1 MRNIMSDS
9 ERFRR
14 DLVDGVKIYFDD
26 DGPAISALLI
36 PDKER
41 PLFHI
46 NAEAHDQTAADRL
59 ADEYEKKVIHWRDEP

>member
-1 MRNIMSDS
+1 MHAT
-9 ERFRR
+9 ERMRR

-26 DGPAISALLI
+26 ERVGISAHLI

-46 NAEAHDQTAADRL
+46 SAEAKEAEAAEAL
-59 ADEYEKKVIHWRDEP
+59 AAQYERKITQWRDEP